1 MSEPEASLPEPGNLN
16 LAWPLFRHSVECG
29 ENAALV
35 LDEKVFSYSELAS
48 LAARVA
54 GWIGA
59 SAPAA
64 AGETRVAIV
73 ASRSLEAYA
82 GILGACWA
90 GAAYVPINPKLPAH
104 TLRQILEVAQPR
116 AIIVDAAGWRR
127 LEESG
132 AIGEVPVLPPGSL
145 EGAPVLD
152 GISALEQPVAF
163 AGDRVAYVI
172 FTSGTTGAPKG
183 VIIRADSV
191 RHFLDY
197 LGSLYELDCRDRFS
211 NFSEISFD
219 FSVLDLWLA
228 WDSGASLHV
237 VPEAQLLAPAKFIR
251 EHQLTFWASVPSAI
265 GFMDRLK
272 QLKEGVFPW
281 LRVSYFCGEALPL
294 ASAVA
299 WQRAAP
305 NSVVDNHYG
314 PTESTVACSVER
326 LSNPPRTTPGRD
338 IIPIGRAYPGMRL
351 AIVDEAGRF
360 LPAGES
366 GELALSG
373 PQIAAGYLGAPEL
386 TQARFPQLEH
396 PEFGLSRWYLTGDLA
411 LQDSQGTFH
420 HLGRVDYQVKILGHR
435 IELEEVDGHL
445 REVCGCGSA
454 AAVAWPM
461 HHGTADGIVAFVAG
475 SSLGPGEIMTRLKAR
490 LAPYAMPRE
499 IISLPSLPLTQN
511 GKTDRKALLSIL
523 DERAHAIGS

>member
-1 MSEPEASLPEPGNLN
+1 MLEPRNLN
-16 LAWPLFRHSVECG
+16 LALPLFRHSIECP

-35 LDEKVFSYSELAS
+35 LDGRVFSYSELAS

-54 GWIGA
+54 GWLGA
-59 SAPAA
+59 SAPGAP
-64 AGETRVAIV
+64 GETRVAIV

-90 GAAYVPINPKLPAH
+90 GAAYIPINPKLPAH
-104 TLRQILEVAQPR
+104 TLRQILEVARPG
-116 AIIVDAAGWRR
+116 AIIVDRAGWTR
-127 LEESG
+127 LSESG
-132 AIGEVPVLPPGSL
+132 VVDEVPVLPPGSL
-145 EGAPVLD
+145 EESSVLD
-152 GISALEQPVAF
+152 GISALKEPVAF
-163 AGDRVAYVI
+163 PGDRAAYVI

-183 VIIRADSV
+183 VIIRANSV

-197 LGSLYELDCRDRFS
+197 VGSLYELDCRDRFS

-251 EHQLTFWASVPSAI
+251 EHQLTFWASVPSVI

-272 QLKEGVFPW
+272 QLKEGSFPC
-281 LRVSYFCGEALPL
+281 LRISYFCGEALPL
-294 ASAVA
+294 AAAMA

-305 NSVVDNHYG
+305 NGVVDNHYG

-326 LSNPPRTTPGRD
+326 LSKPPRTTPGRD
-338 IIPIGRAYPGMRL
+338 VIPIGRAYSGMRL
-351 AIVDEAGRF
+351 AVVDEAGRF
-360 LPAGES
+360 LPPGET

-396 PEFGLSRWYLTGDLA
+396 PEFGSSRWYLTGDLA
-411 LQDSQGTFH
+411 LEDSEGTFH

-435 IELEEVDGHL
+435 IELEEVDAHL

-461 HHGTADGIVAFVAG
+461 HHGTADGIVAFVSG
-475 SSLGPGEIMTRLKAR
+475 SSLEPGEIMTRLKAR

-499 IISLPSLPLTQN
+499 IVCLPSLPLTQN
-511 GKTDRKALLSIL
+511 GKTDRKALLSML
-523 DERAHAIGS
+523 EEREHATGS